1 MANVKRTSMFLDRD
15 LVHAAEVTLGTK
27 GPTET
32 VHAAMRE
39 VVQFE
44 KRRAAQKR
52 LLELIKRGELV
63 DPEYAENFW
72 RYRHPDHPEDE

>member
-1 MANVKRTSMFLDRD
+1 VANVKRTSMFLDRD
-15 LVHAAEVTLGTK
+15 LVRAAEVALGTK

-39 VVQFE
+39 VVQVE
-44 KRRAAQKR
+44 KRRAAQKQ

-63 DPEYAENFW
+63 DSEYAENFW
-72 RYRHPDHPEDE
+72 RYRHPEAE

>member
-15 LVHAAEVTLGTK
+15 LVEEAAAELGTK

-39 VVQFE
+39 IVRVA
-44 KRRAAQKR
+44 RAREGWRQIR
-52 LLELIKRGELV
+52 EMISRGELV
-63 DPEYAENFW
+63 DPEYAENYG
-72 RYRHPDHPEDE
+72 RIHGAE